1 MNNLESMVIV
11 ITLQNFQIITRLL
24 GTFSFFFVVRFT
36 PTLPN
41 AIDI

>member
-11 ITLQNFQIITRLL
+11 ITLQNFQIITRLF
-24 GTFSFFFVVRFT
+24 GTCFFVVRFT
-36 PTLPN
+36 LTLRN

>member
-24 GTFSFFFVVRFT
+24 GTFFFFLWLD
-36 PTLPN
+36 LPLLFLMQ
-41 AIDI
+41 